1 MDNTNID
8 NTNIDNNNIDT
19 DNIDTDLLE
28 KLSNINETNINDSL
42 KTNQVDL
49 CEDANNTS
57 NQIIDNYMDEMDQ
70 VFDRIAKIKKQR
82 ELEGNPVNQ
91 S

>member
-1 MDNTNID
+1 MDNS
-8 NTNIDNNNIDT
+8 NNT

-28 KLSNINETNINDSL
+28 KLSDINESNIIDNL
-42 KTNQVDL
+42 KTNEETELYDNTNN
-49 CEDANNTS
+49 ANK
-57 NQIIDNYMDEMDQ
+57 QIIDDYMDEMDQ

-82 ELEGNPVNQ
+82 ELEGKPVNQ